1 MAEVAAAVAAPSG
14 IAALI
19 GLTVQ
24 VIGSSYTYI
33 HGVHDAPFHV
43 RQFVSEL
50 ENLRPV
56 LLRVMKLA
64 EETNLV
70 EMFGDAG
77 SCLLQIKQSDE
88 YIVILEEVRDKL
100 QQQQKGS
107 SFRKVMKA
115 LTWPFSKEETRSL
128 IESLHRHL
136 EIYTGAT
143 AVDSM

>member
-33 HGVHDAPFHV
+33 HGVHNAPYHV
-43 RQFVSEL
+43 HQFVSEL
-50 ENLRPV
+50 ENLQSV
-56 LLRVMKLA
+56 LGRVMELA
-64 EETNLV
+64 NKTNLV
-70 EMFGDAG
+70 EVFGDAG

-88 YIVILEEVRDKL
+88 YIVMLEEVRDKL
-100 QQQQKGS
+100 QQQQKCS
-107 SFRKVMKA
+107 SFRKAMKA
-115 LTWPFSKEETRSL
+115 LTWPFSREETLSL

-136 EIYTGAT
+136 EMYTSAT
-143 AVDSM
+143 AVDSL